1 METMSIKRAENCN
14 PDEAEAVKDLAE
26 KLQQERMAGVIFF
39 CSARYDLEK
48 IASAV
53 NKEFSCSVVGC
64 TTAGEVGSTYQDGG
78 IVGVSF
84 SADAFGL
91 HTAIIENLKDFNINS
106 SKEIV
111 DDLIQ
116 DVSIAEGLDHEKMFG
131 FLLIDGLSMQ
141 EEQIV
146 SCLHQSLG
154 GVPIIGG
161 SAGDDLTFTKTHVF
175 CNGAFQSGVA
185 AFTLIKTHL
194 PFKTFKFQ
202 HHKPSKK
209 DMVVTEADPSTR
221 RVLEINGGPAA
232 EELASVI
239 GIKKEELTLE
249 VYSTNP
255 VMLQIGNDWYVRAI
269 QSVHEDGSITF
280 ACAIDRGLPLTV
292 GEVTDLLPTLEEQ
305 IRTVKNTF
313 INVHLMLGCD
323 CVHRRL
329 EIIETGLK
337 EEVESLLQQVK
348 FVGFNTY
355 GEQFNS
361 IHVNQTLTCVVIG
374 DKLR

>member
-1 METMSIKRAENCN
+1 METMHIKRAENCN
-14 PDEAEAVKDLAE
+14 QDEDDAVRDLAE
-26 KLQQERMAGVIFF
+26 KLQQERMAGAIFF

-48 IASAV
+48 IAKAV
-53 NKEFSCSVVGC
+53 NKEFSCPVIGC
-64 TTAGEVGSTYQDGG
+64 TSAGEIGTTYQDGG

-84 SADAFGL
+84 SSDAFSI
-91 HTAIIENLKDFNINS
+91 HTALIENLRDFNIKYS
-106 SKEIV
+106 RAVV
-111 DDLIQ
+111 DGLIQ
-116 DVSIAEGLDHEKMFG
+116 DLSIAEGLDHEKMFG
-131 FLLIDGLSMQ
+131 FLLSDGLSLQ

-146 SCLHQSLG
+146 SCLHQSLD
-154 GVPIIGG
+154 GVSLIGG
-161 SAGDDLTFTKTHVF
+161 SAGDDLNFTKTHVF
-175 CNGAFQSGVA
+175 CNGAFHSGVA
-185 AFTLIKTHL
+185 AFTLIETHL

-202 HHKPSKK
+202 HYKPSEK
-209 DMVVTEADPSTR
+209 DMVITEADPSNR

-232 EELASVI
+232 EELATVI

-269 QSVHEDGSITF
+269 QSVHDDGSITF

-292 GEVTDLLPTLEEQ
+292 GEVTDLLPTLEDQ
-305 IRTVKNTF
+305 IETVKNTF
-313 INVHLMLGCD
+313 LNVQLTLGCD

-337 EEVESLLQQVK
+337 EEVESLLQEVN

-355 GEQFNS
+355 GEQFNA